1 MAKDYYQILGV
12 PKTATDGEIKKAYRN
27 LARKYHPD
35 VNKSPDAEERF
46 KEINEA
52 CQILSDSNKRVA
64 YDRFGDAAFAKGTGF
79 SDWQTGPGG
88 FDFRTWR
95 TGPQAD
101 FSFDFGFGGFADPFD
116 IFEIF
121 FGSSSPFGREARL
134 PRYILPLNFM
144 EAAKG
149 CQKEIDPRGQKYK
162 VRIPAG
168 VDDGSEIK
176 FTNFYLVCQ
185 VQPHPVFRRSGY
197 DIFVNKEIGFAQAS
211 LGDTVEVETID
222 GPVKIKIPAATQPGT
237 QIRLRGKGVQ
247 RIHTNSRGD
256 EYVRI
261 LVKVPTKL
269 TREEKEI
276 LERLK
281 KISP

>member
-35 VNKSPDAEERF
+35 INKSQDSDTRF
-46 KEINEA
+46 KEINESY
-52 CQILSDSNKRVA
+52 QVLSDQNKRSA
-64 YDRFGDAAFAKGTGF
+64 YDRFGDAAFAKGRGF
-79 SDWQTGPGG
+79 SDWQAGPGG
-88 FDFRTWR
+88 FDFRSWSR
-95 TGPQAD
+95 GPQAD
-101 FSFDFGFGGFADPFD
+101 FTFDFGFGGFADPFD

-121 FGSSSPFGREARL
+121 FGGRNPFEREARL
-134 PRYILPLNFM
+134 PRYILELNFA
-144 EAAKG
+144 EAVKG
-149 CQKEIDPRGQKYK
+149 CQKEIEVDGKKYK

-185 VQPHPVFRRSGY
+185 AKPHPVFKRSGY
-197 DIFVNKEIGFAQAS
+197 DIYVDCEINFSQAA
-211 LGDTVEVETID
+211 LGDVVEVETID
-222 GPVKIKIPAATQPGT
+222 GPVKIRVPAGTQHGT

-247 RIHTNSRGD
+247 RIHSNSRGD

-269 TREEKEI
+269 SREEKEL
-276 LERLK
+276 LEKLK
-281 KISP
+281 RYS